1 MVRIALN
8 SNKSSA
14 VLEKKYKQMIWSKI
28 SVLIMQENM
37 LFSREICTAG
47 KKNSGK
53 SSLNLNEDLEKVAS
67 GPLGNVS
74 FQP

>member
-1 MVRIALN
+1 M
-8 SNKSSA
+8 SFTNKDH
-14 VLEKKYKQMIWSKI
+14 LHFPFQI